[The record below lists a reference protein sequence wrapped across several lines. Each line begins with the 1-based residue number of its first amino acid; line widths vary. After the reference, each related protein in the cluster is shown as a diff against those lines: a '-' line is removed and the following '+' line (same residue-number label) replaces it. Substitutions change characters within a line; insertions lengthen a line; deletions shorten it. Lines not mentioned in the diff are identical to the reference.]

1 MCMPPGQ
8 PCSLNRQ
15 LSIFQAIDLSAFP
28 TRCGRAFT
36 PPREGRCTGAGTA
49 CALASNSVTHLTAMP
64 QAEPSSETLLDAD
77 IAILGLSL
85 RASNVLRRHDLHT
98 VRDVTRVSPRKLFVM
113 TRLGRR
119 SVAQFAS
126 SVERRGL
133 RLAEDVMRETGAID
147 GAAHR

>member
-1 MCMPPGQ
+1 MCTVKRI
-8 PCSLNRQ
+8 PC
-15 LSIFQAIDLSAFP
+15 
-28 TRCGRAFT
+28 
-36 PPREGRCTGAGTA
+36 
-49 CALASNSVTHLTAMP
+49 HLTAMP

-113 TRLGRR
+113 TRLGRL
-119 SVAQFAS
+119 SVAQIAS

-133 RLAEDVMRETGAID
+133 RLADDGMRETGAVD

>member
-1 MCMPPGQ
+1 MF
-8 PCSLNRQ
+8 R
-15 LSIFQAIDLSAFP
+15 AADLSAFP
-28 TRCGRAFT
+28 TQRRPAIARSQERR
-36 PPREGRCTGAGTA
+36 P
-49 CALASNSVTHLTAMP
+49 CALRARHVHWQEDSIAIHNAMP
-64 QAEPSSETLLDAD
+64 QAEPSSEPLLDAD

-119 SVAQFAS
+119 SVAQIAS

-133 RLAEDVMRETGAID
+133 RLADD
-147 GAAHR
+147 GMGGPQQQLQV

>member
-1 MCMPPGQ
+1 
-8 PCSLNRQ
+8 
-15 LSIFQAIDLSAFP
+15 
-28 TRCGRAFT
+28 
-36 PPREGRCTGAGTA
+36 
-49 CALASNSVTHLTAMP
+49 MP

-85 RASNVLRRHDLHT
+85 RASNVLRRHDLNT

-119 SVAQFAS
+119 SVAQIAS

-133 RLAEDVMRETGAID
+133 RLADD
-147 GAAHR
+147 GRRSRAPLPGLRSGERRGSVAATACAH

>member
-1 MCMPPGQ
+1 
-8 PCSLNRQ
+8 
-15 LSIFQAIDLSAFP
+15 
-28 TRCGRAFT
+28 
-36 PPREGRCTGAGTA
+36 
-49 CALASNSVTHLTAMP
+49 VTHLTAMP

-119 SVAQFAS
+119 SVAQIAS

-133 RLAEDVMRETGAID
+133 RLAEDGMRETGAID

>member
-1 MCMPPGQ
+1 
-8 PCSLNRQ
+8 
-15 LSIFQAIDLSAFP
+15 
-28 TRCGRAFT
+28 
-36 PPREGRCTGAGTA
+36 
-49 CALASNSVTHLTAMP
+49 MP

-85 RASNVLRRHDLHT
+85 RASNVLRRHDLNT

-119 SVAQFAS
+119 SVAQIAS

-133 RLAEDVMRETGAID
+133 RLADDGRREPGAVTGA
-147 GAAHR
+147 AQR